1 MLFKCLLFS
10 TSLFIGLLILNG
22 GCSQDRHGICK
33 DPNKIRKYVERG
45 GDPNRHEDVLIYG
58 NWSSMKLSPPLL
70 GCAVQNGDLS
80 LVQFLVSKGADVNG
94 RDDITGHTPL
104 HYLAFR
110 FVGDPSGSYE
120 IAKFLTDKGADVN
133 AKDFDGNTP
142 LHLVPSHWSDVAE
155 LLINRGANVNAQNKL
170 DQTPLYSS
178 VSSYC
183 RTEVSKLL
191 LAAKAEVNTKDFI
204 GSTPLHYAVGSNC
217 VESVAMLVDAGAD
230 VDAKDNKGI
239 SPFIQANKKYQDA
252 TQGGTYKEGGKTYQK
267 MIRIMEAARKRRLP

>member
-1 MLFKCLLFS
+1 MLFKRPLFI

-22 GCSQDRHGICK
+22 GCNQDSYGICK
-33 DPNKIRKYVERG
+33 KPNEIRKYVKWG

-58 NWSSMKLSPPLL
+58 NWSSMKLSPPVL
-70 GCAVQNGDLS
+70 GCAVQSGDLS
-80 LVQFLVSKGADVNG
+80 LVQFLVSKGAYVNG

-110 FVGDPSGSYE
+110 FGDPSGSYE

-155 LLINRGANVNAQNKL
+155 LLINRDANVNAQNKSY
-170 DQTPLYSS
+170 QTPLHTAA
-178 VSSYC
+178 SSYC
-183 RTEVSKLL
+183 DTKVINLL

-204 GSTPLHYAVGSNC
+204 GSTPLHYAVGNNC

-230 VDAKDNKGI
+230 VDWKDNKGI
-239 SPFIQANKKYQDA
+239 SPFIQANEKYLDA
-252 TQGGTYKEGGKTYQK
+252 TRGGTYREEGEKYQK
-267 MIRIMEAARKRRLP
+267 MIRIMETARKRRSS